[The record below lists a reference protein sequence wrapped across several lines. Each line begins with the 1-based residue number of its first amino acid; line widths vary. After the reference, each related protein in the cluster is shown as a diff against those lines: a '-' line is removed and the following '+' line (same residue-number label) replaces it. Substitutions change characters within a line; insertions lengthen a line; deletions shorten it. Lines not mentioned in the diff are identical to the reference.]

1 MTKFN
6 SETEDRIS
14 KALDA
19 LPRDGIVNLKAI
31 AREFEVDYQLLRRR
45 FHGCPDQS
53 TKGGTNSRLSQA
65 QDEALCRRIRQQ
77 VKFGFPMRKKQVVA
91 CAQWILELGSGKKE
105 ADLGSHW
112 FARWEKRHPELHE
125 IITKPISN
133 TRKEA
138 AEDYN
143 IK

>member
-1 MTKFN
+1 M
-6 SETEDRIS
+6 
-14 KALDA
+14 
-19 LPRDGIVNLKAI
+19 
-31 AREFEVDYQLLRRR
+31 
-45 FHGCPDQS
+45 C
-53 TKGGTNSRLSQA
+53 
-65 QDEALCRRIRQQ
+65 
-77 VKFGFPMRKKQVVA
+77 KKQVVA

-143 IK
+143 IKEWFELLEACMKEYDIGEGEIWNFDETGFQVGMLKGTKVMVPHEIKQAYIQLPEN